1 MKTPILERVEK
12 GIATFTLNRPATL
25 NSYDLELLVHLQQAI
40 ERCSER
46 DDVRLMILTGSG
58 ASFCSGPD
66 IGKLHRWLQASDS
79 NSLRRASDAFRQIL
93 LRLRRVPQLTIA
105 VINGV
110 AADGGLNL
118 ALACDLHIASSRA
131 SVGYP
136 FIELGLSPELG
147 TALLLSRTL
156 GTSACIELLT
166 SGRLLPAEEAVKLG
180 LLHREVTANQLD
192 AAVSSLTRKLLTLPP
207 IAVRNIKKT
216 VHWNTQGW
224 ERILGHEMEARIR
237 SFQSEDCREG
247 LRAFLENKKPHF
259 RGE

>member
-1 MKTPILERVEK
+1 MKTPILEQVEQ

-46 DDVRLMILTGSG
+46 DDVRLLILKGSG
-58 ASFCSGPD
+58 SSFCSGPD
-66 IGKLHRWLQASDS
+66 IGRLHRWLQSSDAA
-79 NSLRRASDAFRQIL
+79 NLRRASEAFRQIL

-118 ALACDLHIASSRA
+118 ALSCDFHIASSQA

-156 GTSACIELLT
+156 GPSACFELLT
-166 SGRLLPAEEAVKLG
+166 SGRLLRAEEAVQIG
-180 LLHREVTANQLD
+180 LLNRQVPANRLESAV
-192 AAVSSLTRKLLTLPP
+192 AALKRKLLGLPP
-207 IAVRNIKKT
+207 IAVRNIKKA
-216 VHWNTQGW
+216 VHGNMQGW
-224 ERILGHEMEARIR
+224 EQILEHEMEARIR
-237 SFQSEDCREG
+237 CFQSEDCREG
-247 LRAFLENKKPHF
+247 LRSFLENKKPHF